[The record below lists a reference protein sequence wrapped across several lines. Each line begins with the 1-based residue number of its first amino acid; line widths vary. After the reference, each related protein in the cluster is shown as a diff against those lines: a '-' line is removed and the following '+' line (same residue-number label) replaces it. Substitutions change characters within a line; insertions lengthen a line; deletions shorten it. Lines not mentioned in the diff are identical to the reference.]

1 MTEQPKTPLY
11 EVGTFE
17 QYEAGFHA
25 FYRTLNKDKALKV
38 LEKAKDC
45 HARLPEYD
53 LQKVALD
60 GFEHDTLAEYE
71 KIDSEFQQAIGK
83 KFNISMYQGDLYTIE
98 LREVTLDD

>member
-38 LEKAKDC
+38 LGVAKDC
-45 HARLPEYD
+45 HSRCPEW
-53 LQKVALD
+53 D
-60 GFEHDTLAEYE
+60 GRDSSFDAHHAENE
-71 KIDSEFQQAIGK
+71 KINQELQQVTGND
-83 KFNISMYQGDLYTIE
+83 FNISSYSGDMYTIE